1 MAAETS
7 FQLKKF
13 FIEEAVILNMST
25 IDAKTGSKSDDLEYK
40 ELSTATQPIF
50 IPLLIIWLVTVLFQL
65 GSLAYGRSTDEQS
78 FQSIVL
84 PSILFISLITIPLGG
99 LGIWLGRK
107 VGLGTPLLAALIRK
121 QPGAIHKLI
130 KDAGLAIM
138 LGFTIGG
145 MLVLIRMVSEPY
157 LPSELPAFGHRGVI
171 GGLFVSAGAAVG
183 EEVWFRLGLMTI
195 LVWFVARLFG
205 HQETRPIVAWP
216 IIILAS
222 IGFGL
227 AHLPQLMSYGA
238 GSPFAIWGT
247 IIGNSMVG
255 ILCGWCYWRRSLIA
269 AMIAHFSV
277 DIVIH
282 VFPAFV
288 A

>member
-1 MAAETS
+1 MR
-7 FQLKKF
+7 QF
-13 FIEEAVILNMST
+13 FPTDSPSGQ
-25 IDAKTGSKSDDLEYK
+25 DAKTDSISDDLECK
-40 ELSTATQPIF
+40 ELSSATHSIA

-65 GSLAYGRSTDEQS
+65 GSLAYGRSNDEQS

-99 LGIWLGRK
+99 LGIWLGGK
-107 VGLGTPLLAALIRK
+107 VGLGTPLLVALIHK

-130 KDAGLAIM
+130 NDAVLAMM

-145 MLVLIRMVSEPY
+145 MLILIRIVCVPY

-171 GGLFVSAGAAVG
+171 GGLSVSAGAAVG

-205 HQETRPIVAWP
+205 HQETRPIVVWP
-216 IIILAS
+216 IIIIAS
-222 IGFGL
+222 IVFAL

-255 ILCGWCYWRRSLIA
+255 ILYGWCYWRRSLIA

-288 A
+288 T

>member
-1 MAAETS
+1 MR
-7 FQLKKF
+7 QF
-13 FIEEAVILNMST
+13 FPTDSPSGQ
-25 IDAKTGSKSDDLEYK
+25 DAKTDSISDDLECK
-40 ELSTATQPIF
+40 ELSSATHSIA
-50 IPLLIIWLVTVLFQL
+50 IPLLIIWLVTVLCQL
-65 GSLAYGRSTDEQS
+65 VSLAYGRSNDEQS

-99 LGIWLGRK
+99 LGIWLGGK
-107 VGLGTPLLAALIRK
+107 VGLGTPLLVALIHK

-130 KDAGLAIM
+130 NDAVLAMM
-138 LGFTIGG
+138 LGFTIGV
-145 MLVLIRMVSEPY
+145 MLILIRIVSVPY
-157 LPSELPAFGHRGVI
+157 LPPELPAFGHRGVI

-222 IGFGL
+222 IFFAL

-238 GSPFAIWGT
+238 GSTFAIWGT

-255 ILCGWCYWRRSLIA
+255 ILYGWCYWRRSLIA

-288 A
+288 T

>member
-1 MAAETS
+1 MN
-7 FQLKKF
+7 K
-13 FIEEAVILNMST
+13 ST

-65 GSLAYGRSTDEQS
+65 GSLAYGRSNDEQS

-99 LGIWLGRK
+99 LGIWLGGK
-107 VGLGTPLLAALIRK
+107 IGLGTPLLVALIHK
-121 QPGAIHKLI
+121 QSGAIHKLI
-130 KDAGLAIM
+130 NDAGLAIM

-145 MLVLIRMVSEPY
+145 MLILIRIVSVPY
-157 LPSELPAFGHRGVI
+157 LPPELPAFGHRGVI

-195 LVWFVARLFG
+195 LVWIVARLFG

-222 IGFGL
+222 IFFAL

-255 ILCGWCYWRRSLIA
+255 ILYGWCYWRRSLIA

-288 A
+288 T

>member
-1 MAAETS
+1 MN
-7 FQLKKF
+7 K
-13 FIEEAVILNMST
+13 ST
-25 IDAKTGSKSDDLEYK
+25 IDAKIGQKSDDLEYK
-40 ELSTATQPIF
+40 ELSTAAQPIF

-65 GSLAYGRSTDEQS
+65 GSLAYGRSNDEQS
-78 FQSIVL
+78 FQSIIL

-99 LGIWLGRK
+99 LGIWLGSK
-107 VGLGTPLLAALIRK
+107 VGLGTPLLAALMRK
-121 QPGAIHKLI
+121 QSGTIYKLI

-145 MLVLIRMVSEPY
+145 MLVLIRIVSEPY

-205 HQETRPIVAWP
+205 HQETCPIVAWP
-216 IIILAS
+216 IIILVS

-238 GSPFAIWGT
+238 GSPFAILGT

-277 DIVIH
+277 GIVIH
-282 VFPAFV
+282 VFPAHFLV
-288 A
+288 